1 MQIVLILLLLATAVL
16 AVLVA
21 LLVGSLALGGLL
33 LIFKPV
39 RVLAPL
45 FLLVVPAAVLGS
57 LAGGVFVGYSA
68 FKYDENLVFLG
79 PLGGLVLGGIA
90 GGALGLLGAMLWW
103 WLAARRASRGIER
116 DHLPQA

>member
-21 LLVGSLALGGLL
+21 
-33 LIFKPV
+33 
-39 RVLAPL
+39 
-45 FLLVVPAAVLGS
+45 LLVVPAAVLGS

>member
-1 MQIVLILLLLATAVL
+1 MQIVLILLLLATAAVGVL
-16 AVLVA
+16 IA

-33 LIFKPV
+33 LIFRPV

-45 FLLVVPAAVLGS
+45 FLLVVPAAALGS

-68 FKYDENLVFLG
+68 IKTDEHLLLLG
-79 PLGGLVLGGIA
+79 PLSGLFLGGIA

-103 WLAARRASRGIER
+103 WLAARRASRRIER
-116 DHLPQA
+116 DQLPQP